1 MKIRWKTL
9 LISVA
14 VPLIVG
20 GIAGL
25 ISRGGMAAF
34 AMMNKPPLSPPGW
47 LFPVVWTLLYIL
59 MGVAAYLVLN
69 SGAPQQAVERALK
82 VYGIQLVFNFFWTF
96 WFFNLQWYFFAF
108 FWLIVLWILIL
119 VTIVLFSRVSKTAAW
134 LMVPYLL
141 WVTFAGYL
149 NLGIA
154 LLN

>member
-9 LISVA
+9 LASVA

-25 ISRGGMAAF
+25 ISRDGMAAF
-34 AMMNKPPLSPPGW
+34 AMLNKPPLSPPGW

-59 MGVAAYLVLN
+59 MGAAAYLVLN

-108 FWLIVLWILIL
+108 FWA
-119 VTIVLFSRVSKTAAW
+119 SY
-134 LMVPYLL
+134 P
-141 WVTFAGYL
+141 
-149 NLGIA
+149 
-154 LLN
+154 